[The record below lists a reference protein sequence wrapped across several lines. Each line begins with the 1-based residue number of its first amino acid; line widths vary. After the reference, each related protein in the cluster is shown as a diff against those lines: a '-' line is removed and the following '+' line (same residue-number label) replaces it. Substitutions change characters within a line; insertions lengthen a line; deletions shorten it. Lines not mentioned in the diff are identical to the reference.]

1 MVKLL
6 IQPLDQ
12 ANIVKRAMQ
21 YCGDDDYYLAREIY
35 GWLCSLSRSE
45 SGNPPRAGEG
55 EESARGGDSTL
66 GRSQKSGRHLDTSMI
81 CVLRAYEGPRGDGT
95 RCKVL

>member
-21 YCGDDDYYLAREIY
+21 YCGGDDYYLAREIY

-45 SGNPPRAGEG
+45 SGNPHRAGGGGRVHGEG
-55 EESARGGDSTL
+55 TARSGGP
-66 GRSQKSGRHLDTSMI
+66 KK
-81 CVLRAYEGPRGDGT
+81 VVGT
-95 RCKVL
+95 

>member
-21 YCGDDDYYLAREIY
+21 YCGGDDYYLAREIY
-35 GWLCSLSRSE
+35 GWLCPLSRSE
-45 SGNPPRAGEG
+45 SGNPHRAGGGGRECTG
-55 EESARGGDSTL
+55 REQHAREVPKK
-66 GRSQKSGRHLDTSMI
+66 R
-81 CVLRAYEGPRGDGT
+81 
-95 RCKVL
+95 